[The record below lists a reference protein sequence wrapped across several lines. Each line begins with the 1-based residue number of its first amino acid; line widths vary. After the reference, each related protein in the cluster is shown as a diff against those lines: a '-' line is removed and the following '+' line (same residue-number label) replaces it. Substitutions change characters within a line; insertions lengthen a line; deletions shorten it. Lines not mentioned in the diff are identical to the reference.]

1 MNDRNNNEQSAVEI
15 DLLKLAAA
23 YLRKWWLIVI
33 FGLAGAGI
41 ALAISVYLIVPQYR
55 ASITIYVN
63 NYRNTEKQEYVSGT
77 DLSTAQKLVNTYTNM
92 LTSDT
97 VLEKIIDSTG
107 YNYTAAEMW
116 EFIST
121 QQVGDTEIFKV
132 FVTHTNP
139 NTAAEIANAIA
150 RTAPDAI
157 ADFVEGSSTKII
169 DYAKTPTGRFSPSY
183 TKNTVIG
190 GLIGGILILAILT
203 IEYLMDVRI
212 KNEQDLS
219 NLCDIPVLG
228 QIPDFSRLELR
239 KASSKKSNYEY
250 GGPNSKEKKEKG
262 GVTDGEE

>member
-1 MNDRNNNEQSAVEI
+1 MNERSNSEQSVVEI

-41 ALAISVYLIVPQYR
+41 ALAISMYVIVPQYQ
-55 ASITIYVN
+55 ASITVYVN
-63 NYRNTEKQEYVSGT
+63 NYRNTEKQEYVSGS

-97 VLEKIIDSTG
+97 VLEEVVDSTG
-107 YNYTAAEMW
+107 YNYTAAEMRK
-116 EFIST
+116 FIST
-121 QQVGDTEIFKV
+121 KQVGDTEIFKV

-203 IEYLMDVRI
+203 IEYLLDVRI
-212 KNEQDLS
+212 KSEQDLGA
-219 NLCDIPVLG
+219 LCDVPVLG
-228 QIPDFSRLELR
+228 QIPDFSQLELK

-250 GGPNSKEKKEKG
+250 GGPSSKKEEKG
-262 GVTDGEE
+262 GVTDGKE

>member
-1 MNDRNNNEQSAVEI
+1 MNERNNSEQSVVEI

-41 ALAISVYLIVPQYR
+41 ALAISVYIIVPQYR
-55 ASITIYVN
+55 ASITVYVN
-63 NYRNTEKQEYVSGT
+63 NYRNTERQEYVSGT

-97 VLEKIIDSTG
+97 VLEEVIASTG
-107 YNYTAAEMW
+107 YDYSAVEMRKLV
-116 EFIST
+116 ST

-150 RTAPDAI
+150 RTAPSAI
-157 ADFVEGSSTKII
+157 EDFVEGSSTKII
-169 DYAKTPTGRFSPSY
+169 DYAKTPTERFSPSY

-203 IEYLMDVRI
+203 LEYLMDVRI
-212 KNEQDLS
+212 KNEQDLGA
-219 NLCDIPVLG
+219 LCDVPVLG
-228 QIPDFSRLELR
+228 QIPDFSQLELR
-239 KASSKKSNYEY
+239 RSSSKKSNYEY
-250 GGPNSKEKKEKG
+250 GGPSGKEKEEKG
-262 GVTDGEE
+262 GVTDGKE

>member
-1 MNDRNNNEQSAVEI
+1 MNDRNSNEQSVVEI

-41 ALAISVYLIVPQYR
+41 ALAISVYVIVPQYQ
-55 ASITIYVN
+55 ASITVYVN
-63 NYRNTEKQEYVSGT
+63 NYKNSNNQEYVSGS

-97 VLEKIIDSTG
+97 VLEEVVDSTG
-107 YNYTAAEMW
+107 YNYTAAEMR

-121 QQVGDTEIFKV
+121 QQVGNTEIFKV

-150 RTAPDAI
+150 RTAPETI
-157 ADFVEGSSTKII
+157 ENFVEGSSTKII

-190 GLIGGILILAILT
+190 GLIGGVLILILLT
-203 IEYLMDVRI
+203 LDFLLDVRI
-212 KNEQDLS
+212 KGEQDLS
-219 NLCDIPVLG
+219 DLCDIPVLG
-228 QIPDFSRLELR
+228 QIPDFSQLELKR
-239 KASSKKSNYEY
+239 TSSKKKYYEY
-250 GGPNSKEKKEKG
+250 GGPNAKEKAEKG
-262 GVTDGEE
+262 GVTDGNE